1 MKMIMEDGVIYES
14 ANECEMCEDLS
25 KLLDL
30 LMSDVKKEKEDA
42 VYVINP
48 FAKFGGSFDKISE
61 SCDVSKVHITKVL
74 YNNPATV
81 VWWSDG
87 TVTRNICPDD
97 ALYNPDTGL
106 AFCWLKKMF
115 NGDDIAK
122 LFHDWAMPDG
132 EDGKNVIVSLKD
144 VRKKHK

>member
-14 ANECEMCEDLS
+14 ADKSEMCGDLS
-25 KLLDL
+25 ELLDL
-30 LMSDVKKEKEDA
+30 LMSDVKKEKEHA

-61 SCDVSKVHITKVL
+61 SGNVSKVHITKVL

-87 TVTRNICPDD
+87 TITRNICPDD

-115 NGDDIAK
+115 NSDDIAK